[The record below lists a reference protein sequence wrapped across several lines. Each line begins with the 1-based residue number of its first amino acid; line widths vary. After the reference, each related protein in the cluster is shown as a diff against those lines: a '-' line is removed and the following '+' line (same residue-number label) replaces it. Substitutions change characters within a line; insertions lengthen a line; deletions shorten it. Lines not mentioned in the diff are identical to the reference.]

1 MISCFIKPSIGDIL
15 IYNRFILRT
24 PVNDLIELTV
34 TNVEG
39 NAKTNRTTEEETQL
53 RDRNIRFTVA
63 MEKPVVLKETE
74 DKIKFGDI
82 YGPRIELFLELLFDR
97 ETGSNK
103 GNRNY

>member
-1 MISCFIKPSIGDIL
+1 
-15 IYNRFILRT
+15 
-24 PVNDLIELTV
+24 
-34 TNVEG
+34 
-39 NAKTNRTTEEETQL
+39 
-53 RDRNIRFTVA
+53 